1 VAAGIGIGF
10 MARYLA
16 ASLPQVNIIL
26 PEMPMPSLPVW
37 LTVHREIRTSPR
49 IRAVYDA
56 LAQAVPQALAES
68 DLILES
74 RQRANYS

>member
-1 VAAGIGIGF
+1 MGIGF

-16 ASLPQVNIIL
+16 ASLDQVHVIL
-26 PEMPMPSLPVW
+26 PDMPMPSLPIW

-56 LAQAVPQALAES
+56 LAQAVPQALQAG
-68 DLILES
+68 DAALERRS
-74 RQRANYS
+74 WQPPTLQKP